1 MFLVPVLTNSAVDRC
16 PRWLP
21 VLHIPRPC
29 SAGGWGWGGVAS
41 AALSRSAPL
50 TRHSAQENGS
60 APKATAKRRNSGA
73 SEVPSEPGVPASSP
87 TKKARKLVGGA
98 AGRAAADA
106 FFDRTTPKMRADS
119 KLIALLKRHFADE
132 YGILSEYENAGS
144 TVRNAFNTQ
153 VRRRASEDQAAAAQT
168 LREQLGDETRKRKA
182 MEKERDGL
190 VERQAKE
197 AKRRTS
203 GRYSEAANE
212 RIATLEA
219 QRQTGYKKVNKAN
232 EKIKELMAKIETLES
247 AAKPRAEMEKLSHLL
262 QAKCHEC
269 AQVEDQLKELEKQ
282 ATPEARRQVQEYIE
296 RVEQM
301 EKELEEKD
309 SMRLE
314 TVDRTGRYSAHIRL
328 MYYALFVI
336 GGVRADRAEET
347 LRTPPPPAFA
357 QLCTLSSP

>member
-1 MFLVPVLTNSAVDRC
+1 
-16 PRWLP
+16 
-21 VLHIPRPC
+21 
-29 SAGGWGWGGVAS
+29 
-41 AALSRSAPL
+41 
-50 TRHSAQENGS
+50 
-60 APKATAKRRNSGA
+60 
-73 SEVPSEPGVPASSP
+73 
-87 TKKARKLVGGA
+87 
-98 AGRAAADA
+98 
-106 FFDRTTPKMRADS
+106 
-119 KLIALLKRHFADE
+119 
-132 YGILSEYENAGS
+132 
-144 TVRNAFNTQ
+144 
-153 VRRRASEDQAAAAQT
+153 
-168 LREQLGDETRKRKA
+168 

-212 RIATLEA
+212 RIADLEA
-219 QRQTGYKKVNKAN
+219 QRQAGYKKVNKAN
-232 EKIKELMAKIETLES
+232 ETIKELMAKIETLES

-262 QAKCHEC
+262 QAKCDEF
-269 AQVEDQLKELEKQ
+269 AQIEDQVKELEKQ
-282 ATPEARRQVQEYIE
+282 ATPEAQRQVQEYIE

-301 EKELEEKD
+301 EKELKEKD

-357 QLCTLSSP
+357 QLCTLSSR